1 MTDTTGYTP
10 DVQESVH
17 VTTTINRPAAEVYE
31 YAADPTNLSNW
42 AAGLAHQPVE
52 HIDGQW
58 VVDSPLGRVV
68 VAFVPPN
75 DFGVLD
81 HDVTL
86 PSGETVTNPMRVIAN
101 EHGCDVM
108 FTVRRRPGMDDAEF
122 ASDVEAVT
130 RDLATL
136 RSLLDR

>member
-1 MTDTTGYTP
+1 
-10 DVQESVH
+10 VQESVH
-17 VTTTINRPAAEVYE
+17 VTTTIDRPARDVYE
-31 YAADPTNLSNW
+31 YVADPTNLSNW

-68 VAFVPPN
+68 VAFVAPN
-75 DFGVLD
+75 DLGVAD

-86 PSGETVTNPMRVIAN
+86 PTGETVTNPMRVIAN
-101 EHGCDVM
+101 DDGCDVM
-108 FTVRRRPGMDDAEF
+108 FSVRRRPGMDDTEL

-136 RSLLDR
+136 RSLLAR

>member
-1 MTDTTGYTP
+1 
-10 DVQESVH
+10 VQESVH
-17 VTTTINRPAAEVYE
+17 VTTAIDRPAAEVYE

-68 VAFVPPN
+68 VALVARN
-75 DFGVLD
+75 DLGVLD

-86 PSGETVTNPMRVIAN
+86 PSGATVTNPMRVIAN
-101 EHGCDVM
+101 EDGCDVM
-108 FTVRRRPGMDDAEF
+108 FTVRRRPGMDDAEL
-122 ASDVEAVT
+122 ASDVEAVS

-136 RSLLDR
+136 RSLLERFSRDLPSK

>member
-1 MTDTTGYTP
+1 
-10 DVQESVH
+10 VQESIH
-17 VTTTINRPAAEVYE
+17 VTTTINRPAADVYE
-31 YAADPTNLSNW
+31 YASDPVNLANW
-42 AAGLAHQPVE
+42 AAGLANRPVE

-68 VAFVPPN
+68 VAFADRN
-75 DFGVLD
+75 DLGVVD

-101 EHGCDVM
+101 EDGCDVM
-108 FTVRRRPGMDDAEF
+108 FTVRRRPGTDDAEL
-122 ASDVEAVT
+122 ASDVAAVT

-136 RSLLDR
+136 RSLLER